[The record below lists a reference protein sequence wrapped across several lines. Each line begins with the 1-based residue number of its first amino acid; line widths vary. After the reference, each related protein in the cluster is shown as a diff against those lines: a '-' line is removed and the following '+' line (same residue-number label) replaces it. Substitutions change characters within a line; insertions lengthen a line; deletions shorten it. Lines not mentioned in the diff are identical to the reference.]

1 MLRNNEEWG
10 NVDLTIDV
18 DYSPCM
24 VYLDVF
30 EFPMKV
36 GYIYILV
43 TKGLAT
49 RSKDVTSSSWQY
61 Y

>member
-36 GYIYILV
+36 GYIYI
-43 TKGLAT
+43 
-49 RSKDVTSSSWQY
+49 Y
-61 Y
+61 